1 MKNDKLFDLEIWNIK
16 LKYTKINFIKVICG
30 NPTLPFKMEIRLVY
44 TEAEVYVKI
53 QKIMSCKTKL

>member
-1 MKNDKLFDLEIWNIK
+1 M
-16 LKYTKINFIKVICG
+16 INFIKAIWG

-44 TEAEVYVKI
+44 TEANVCVKI